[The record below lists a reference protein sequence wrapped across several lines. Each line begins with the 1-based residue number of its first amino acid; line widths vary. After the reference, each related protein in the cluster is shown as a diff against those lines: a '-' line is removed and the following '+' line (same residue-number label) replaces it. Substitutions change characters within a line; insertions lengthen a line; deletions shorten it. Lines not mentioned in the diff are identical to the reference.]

1 MSASRMSAIRDRI
14 EQVFEWRG
22 TFRGPSATAREVI
35 VETQGSRLAAARAAL
50 SAVESRMGAD
60 RKATEGPALS
70 LDDSLLPLLPQ
81 GLRKGQVISVE
92 GSASLALAIV
102 ARASREGAWTAM
114 VGMPHVGVLAA
125 ARRGI
130 DLARVA
136 LIPYP
141 GVQAPAT
148 LGVCID
154 DMDVVMV
161 GRGLAMSDADRRRL
175 AARARERGC
184 VVVASGPWPGAHVH
198 LTVETSRWEGLGAGE
213 GRLRER
219 HVTVAVA
226 GRSTGPSRRVVVCLD
241 AEPQQAGP
249 GAPVRRAS
257 VAGRALGTGAA

>member
-1 MSASRMSAIRDRI
+1 MSEIRDRI
-14 EQVFEWRG
+14 EQVFERHG
-22 TFRGPSATAREVI
+22 SFRSPSATAREVI

-60 RKATEGPALS
+60 RKATEGPALA
-70 LDDSLLPLLPQ
+70 LDDSLLPLLPR
-81 GLRKGQVISVE
+81 GLRKGQVIAVE
-92 GSASLALAIV
+92 GSTSLVLALV
-102 ARASREGAWTAM
+102 ARASGDGAWTAM

-161 GRGLAMSDADRRRL
+161 GHGLALSDADRRRL

-184 VVVASGPWPGAHVH
+184 VVVAAGSWPGAHVQ
-198 LTVETSRWEGLGAGE
+198 LTVEKSRWSGLGAGE

-219 HVTVAVA
+219 DVTVAIA
-226 GRSTGPSRRVVVCLD
+226 GRSTGTARRVVICLD
-241 AEPQQAGP
+241 ADFQRATL
-249 GAPVRRAS
+249 GAVARRSS
-257 VAGRALGTGAA
+257 VVDRALGTGAA